1 MSRRNPQ
8 FNRQVLEEELPK
20 RGIRY
25 FWEGDTLGG
34 FRKGGYEEYM
44 QTDAFARGLERL
56 EHLLRDGPT
65 AIMCAEIVW
74 FRCHRRFIARQ
85 MARRGYRVT
94 HIVNRGKPGYEEPL
108 PPDTQPHTIPE

>member
-8 FNRQVLEEELPK
+8 FNRQTLEVELPK

-25 FWEGDTLGG
+25 VWEGEALGG
-34 FRKGGYEEYM
+34 FRKGGYDAYM
-44 QTDAFARGLERL
+44 RTDSFATGLNRLERL
-56 EHLLRDGPT
+56 LDAGPT

-94 HIVNRGKPGYEEPL
+94 HIVQRGKPGYDEPL
-108 PPDTQPHTIPE
+108 PSDTQPHTIPE